1 MLNTHLRGV
10 SKQWY
15 SLGFHLGFTTDELN
29 NLVSTVDVNC
39 DPAVYLSKVLFNW
52 LQRAN
57 PPTLEA
63 LCRALSH
70 ERIGEKKLAL
80 QLLHSMFNH
89 SLTFGSLSL
98 LNLSII
104 LINTLVRI
112 KQLCSFCPTVHRTE
126 TTGTER
132 SKPVGA
138 NAISDIPAPAKTER
152 KKLAANFNGESKASF
167 VVSYCVSFLTCFV
180 LFCFAVS
187 YSNTYYPHYE

>member
-10 SKQWY
+10 SRKWY
-15 SLGFHLGFTTDELN
+15 SLGFHLGFTADQLK
-29 NLVSTVDVNC
+29 NLVSTVGVNC
-39 DPAVYLSKVLFNW
+39 DPAVYLSKVLFTW

-57 PPTLEA
+57 LPTLED

-70 ERIGEKKLAL
+70 ERIGEKKIAL

-104 LINTLVRI
+104 FINTLVRI
-112 KQLCSFCPTVHRTE
+112 ELQLCSLCQPVHRTE
-126 TTGTER
+126 TTGTEG

-152 KKLAANFNGESKASF
+152 KKLAANFNGESKAS
-167 VVSYCVSFLTCFV
+167 LPRR
-180 LFCFAVS
+180 A
-187 YSNTYYPHYE
+187 